1 MKQMTKQEAYD
12 FLKNTKVK
20 VNPEQSK
27 KVQEVAFKAGFLW
40 MGEGDAK
47 VRYTED
53 PYLLMSYVGYIYY
66 LKSGYENLFEQY
78 KEKELDAQDILDIE
92 IIDDA
97 NEVSHP
103 SHYNN
108 YSVEVL
114 EMMRRI
120 WGDEKVE
127 IFCELNAFKYRMRMG
142 LKEGNP
148 TEQDLAKEKF
158 YLEYMKKLKN

>member
-20 VNPEQSK
+20 VTPEQSRN
-27 KVQEVAFKAGFLW
+27 VQEIAFKAGFIW
-40 MGEGDAK
+40 AGEGDAK

-53 PYLLMSYVGYIYY
+53 PYLLLISGGYIHC
-66 LKSGYENLFEQY
+66 LKPGYESLFEQH
-78 KEKELDAQDILDIE
+78 KEKELNAQDILDIE
-92 IIDDA
+92 IVDDA
-97 NEVSHP
+97 NAVSHP

-120 WGDEKVE
+120 WGDEKVA

-148 TEQDLAKEKF
+148 TEQDLAKEMF
-158 YLEYMKKLKN
+158 YLEYMKKLNK

>member
-1 MKQMTKQEAYD
+1 MTKQEAFD
-12 FLKNTKVK
+12 FLRNTKVK
-20 VNPEQSK
+20 VTPEQSRLA
-27 KVQEVAFKAGFLW
+27 QEIVFKAGIHW
-40 MGEGDAK
+40 IGNYTK
-47 VRYTED
+47 VRYTNE
-53 PYLLMSYVGYIYY
+53 PYLIFDSTGIIRYMKSTDYY
-66 LKSGYENLFEQY
+66 EFEQN

-97 NEVSHP
+97 NAVNHP

-114 EMMRRI
+114 EMMRGI
-120 WGDEKVE
+120 WGDEKVA

-148 TEQDLAKEKF
+148 IEQDLAKEKF
-158 YLEYMKKLKN
+158 YLDYMKKLNK

>member
-12 FLKNTKVK
+12 FLENTKVK
-20 VNPEQSK
+20 VTPEQSEK
-27 KVQEVAFKAGFLW
+27 IQEIAFKAGLGW
-40 MGEGDAK
+40 IENDDSQ
-47 VRYTED
+47 VRFTNE
-53 PYLLMSYVGYIYY
+53 PYLLFDSVGFIHY
-66 LKSGYENLFEQY
+66 LKSTDYFEFEQN
-78 KEKELDAQDILDIE
+78 KGKELNALDILDIE
-92 IIDDA
+92 IVDNA
-97 NEVSHP
+97 NAVSHP

-120 WGDEKVE
+120 WGDEKLA

-158 YLEYMKKLKN
+158 YLDYMKKLNK

>member
-1 MKQMTKQEAYD
+1 MKQMTKSEVYD

-20 VNPEQSK
+20 VNPEQSEK
-27 KVQEVAFKAGFLW
+27 IQEIAFKADFIW
-40 MGEGDAK
+40 AGDDAE
-47 VRYTED
+47 VRHTEE
-53 PYLLMSYVGYIYY
+53 PYLLLSSEGYIYF
-66 LKSGYENLFEQY
+66 LQIGNENLFEQY
-78 KEKELDAQDILDIE
+78 KEKELDTQDILDIE
-92 IIDDA
+92 IVDDA
-97 NEVSHP
+97 NAVSHP

-120 WGDEKVE
+120 WGYEKVA

-158 YLEYMKKLKN
+158 YLEYAKSLKN

>member
-1 MKQMTKQEAYD
+1 MKQMTKKEAYD

-20 VNPEQSK
+20 VTPDQSRRI
-27 KVQEVAFKAGFLW
+27 QEIVFKAGIHW
-40 MGEGDAK
+40 IGNDTT
-47 VRYTED
+47 VRYTNE
-53 PYLLMSYVGYIYY
+53 PYLLFDSAGIIRY
-66 LKSGYENLFEQY
+66 LKSTDDYEFEQN
-78 KEKELDAQDILDIE
+78 KGRELNALDILDIE

-97 NEVSHP
+97 NAVNHP

-114 EMMRRI
+114 EMMRGI
-120 WGDEKVE
+120 WGDEKVA

-158 YLEYMKKLKN
+158 YLEYINKLNK

>member
-20 VNPEQSK
+20 VTPEQSEEI
-27 KVQEVAFKAGFLW
+27 QYIALKAGYSWEWNNDIQYIDKPFLF
-40 MGEGDAK
+40 
-47 VRYTED
+47 
-53 PYLLMSYVGYIYY
+53 
-66 LKSGYENLFEQY
+66 FESNGLISFLQSDCDNGFNAS
-78 KEKELDAQDILDIE
+78 EERELQAEDILDIE
-92 IIDDA
+92 IIA
-97 NEVSHP
+97 NAVNHP

-120 WGDEKVE
+120 WGDEKVA

-148 TEQDLAKEKF
+148 TEQDLSKEKF
-158 YLEYMKKLKN
+158 YLEYMKKLNK

>member
-20 VNPEQSK
+20 VNPEQSE
-27 KVQEVAFKAGFLW
+27 KVQEIVFKAGIHW
-40 MGEGDAK
+40 IGNDTK
-47 VRYTED
+47 VRYTNE
-53 PYLLMSYVGYIYY
+53 PYLIFDSTGIIRY
-66 LKSGYENLFEQY
+66 LKSTDYYEFEQN

-92 IIDDA
+92 IIDNA
-97 NEVSHP
+97 NAVSHP

-120 WGDEKVE
+120 WGDEKVA

-148 TEQDLAKEKF
+148 IEQDLAKEKF
-158 YLEYMKKLKN
+158 YLEYMKKLNK

>member
-1 MKQMTKQEAYD
+1 MKQMTKQEVYD

-20 VNPEQSK
+20 VNPEQSVK
-27 KVQEVAFKAGFLW
+27 IQEIAFKAGIHW
-40 MGEGDAK
+40 IGNDTT
-47 VRYTED
+47 VRYTNE
-53 PYLLMSYVGYIYY
+53 PYLLFDSAGIIRY
-66 LKSGYENLFEQY
+66 LKLTDDYEFEQN
-78 KEKELDAQDILDIE
+78 KGKELDAQDILDIE
-92 IIDDA
+92 IIDNA
-97 NEVSHP
+97 NAVSHP

-120 WGDEKVE
+120 WGDEKVA

-148 TEQDLAKEKF
+148 IEQDLAKEKF
-158 YLEYMKKLKN
+158 YLEYMKKLNK